1 MTSYPV
7 QACLNGVVFDR
18 LHLDHH
24 VAVMAIVNRTRDSFF
39 DAGRTFELAPALE
52 AALAAAEAGAEIV
65 DIGGVPFS
73 PDAREVSEAEEID
86 LIVPFVEAVTAHS
99 RVLISVDTFRSRVAA
114 AAIDAGAAI
123 INDTSGLAD
132 PDLAPLAARSGAGLV
147 VTHSLA
153 APRTHLPRP
162 HYDDVVTEVRDHLAD
177 RVARA
182 EAAGV
187 QRRQIVVDPGPD
199 LNKNTRHTLDLLGG
213 FDRFAALGFPVLAA
227 CSNKDFIGETLDRP
241 TQQRLPGSLA
251 AAAWCIERGAR
262 ILRVH
267 DVAAHIDLARMM
279 EALLGWR
286 APAHLRHNM

>member
-1 MTSYPV
+1 MI
-7 QACLNGVVFDR
+7 DR
-18 LHLDHH
+18 LSLDRH
-24 VAVMAIVNRTRDSFF
+24 VVVMAIVNRTRDSFF
-39 DAGRTFELAPALE
+39 DAGATFELAPAVE

-86 LIVPFVEAVTAHS
+86 VVVPFVEAVSAHS
-99 RVLISVDTFRSRVAA
+99 DVLLSVDTFRSGVAA
-114 AAIDAGAAI
+114 AAIAAGAAI

-132 PDLAPLAARSGAGLV
+132 PELAPLAARTGAGLV

-162 HYDDVVTEVRDHLAD
+162 HYDDVVAEVRDFLAD

-187 QRRQIVVDPGPD
+187 RRGQLVVDPGPD
-199 LNKNTRHTLDLLGG
+199 LNKNTRHTLQLLGG
-213 FDRFAALGFPVLAA
+213 FAEFATLGLPVLAA
-227 CSNKDFIGETLDRP
+227 CSNKDFIGESLDRP
-241 TQQRLPGSLA
+241 KQQRLAGSLA

-267 DVAAHIDLARMM
+267 DVASHVDLARMM

-286 APAHLRHNM
+286 EPAHLRHNM

>member
-1 MTSYPV
+1 M
-7 QACLNGVVFDR
+7 FDR
-18 LHLDHH
+18 LALERH

-39 DAGRTFELAPALE
+39 DAGRTFELAPAVE
-52 AALAAAEAGAEIV
+52 TALAAVEAGAEIV

-73 PDAREVSEAEEID
+73 PDAKEVSEAEEVD
-86 LIVPFVEAVTAHS
+86 LVVPFVEAVTARS
-99 RVLISVDTFRSRVAA
+99 DVLISVDTFRSGVAA

-132 PDLAPLAARSGAGLV
+132 PALAPLAARTGAGLV

-153 APRTHLPRP
+153 APRTHLRHP
-162 HYDDVVTEVRDHLAD
+162 HYDDVVAEVRDHLAE

-187 QRRQIVVDPGPD
+187 QRSQLVVDPGPD
-199 LNKNTRHTLDLLGG
+199 LNKNTRHTLDLLGR
-213 FDRFAALGFPVLAA
+213 FDEFATLGLPVLAA
-227 CSNKDFIGETLDRP
+227 CSNKDFVGETLDRP
-241 TQQRLPGSLA
+241 KPQRLAGSLA
-251 AAAWCIERGAR
+251 AAAWCITRGAR

-267 DVAAHIDLARMM
+267 DVAAHVDLARMT

-286 APAHLRHNM
+286 DPALLRHNL